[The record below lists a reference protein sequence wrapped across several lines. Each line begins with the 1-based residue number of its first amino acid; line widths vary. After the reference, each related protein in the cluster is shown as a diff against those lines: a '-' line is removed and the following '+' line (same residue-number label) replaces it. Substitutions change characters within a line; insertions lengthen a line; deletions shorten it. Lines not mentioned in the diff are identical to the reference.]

1 MLRIKIDSIYLELV
15 ANSLHFILFIQ
26 NAGVGRY
33 TASAIASI
41 AYKERVGLVDGNVV
55 RVLSRLCRIGAEV
68 ESKVLYEIC
77 VGYLEIILLEF
88 IPVESFKIHHISLI
102 LIGR

>member
-1 MLRIKIDSIYLELV
+1 MI
-15 ANSLHFILFIQ
+15 ANSIHFILFTQ

-41 AYKERVGLVDGNVV
+41 AYKERVGLVDGNVA

-77 VGYLEIILLEF
+77 VVNLKIF
-88 IPVESFKIHHISLI
+88 IPVESFKIHNQLIGLI

>member
-1 MLRIKIDSIYLELV
+1 MV
-15 ANSLHFILFIQ
+15 ANSQYFILFIQ

-41 AYKERVGLVDGNVV
+41 AYKERVGLVDGNVA

-77 VGYLEIILLEF
+77 VVNLEIWVDF
-88 IPVESFKIHHISLI
+88 IPVESFKIHNQLIGLI

>member
-1 MLRIKIDSIYLELV
+1 MI

-41 AYKERVGLVDGNVV
+41 AYKERVGLVDGNVA

-77 VGYLEIILLEF
+77 VVNLEIWVF
-88 IPVESFKIHHISLI
+88 IPVERFKIHNQLIGLI